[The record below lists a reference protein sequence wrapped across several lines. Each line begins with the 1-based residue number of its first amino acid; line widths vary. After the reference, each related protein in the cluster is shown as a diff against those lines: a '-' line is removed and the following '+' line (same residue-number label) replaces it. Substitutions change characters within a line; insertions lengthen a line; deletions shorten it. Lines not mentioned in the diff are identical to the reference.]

1 MTSRGITSFPVF
13 PLHGEW
19 CALSRRR
26 CPRIDLPTRDR
37 WAALVPKR
45 VARDEWPVNERL
57 TENIVRDHFR
67 LTSGPDVVVTEQDPD
82 SLRLRRALNHASKSG
97 GSGRGRPEF
106 IVTERGSDAFVVIVE
121 CKANTRHHQSPRL
134 NAGAPS
140 TLADVSNYAVDG
152 VLNYMKHISKITDV
166 VGVAVSGIAPGD
178 LKISTFR
185 QMKGSVAP
193 ESLRDRSES
202 EVKRLLPFHE
212 YLWLFY
218 HDPTVLGRSID
229 RIMEFSRDV
238 HNFMRDYAK
247 LTEAEKP
254 LIVSAILL
262 ALQYRPFRTGWAES
276 EDQALADEL
285 MHALE
290 AKVRSSIRDESRR
303 ELMLSAYDFI
313 RTHPELSVPARIR
326 IKGRA
331 EQVIS
336 PLRML
341 LNEFEQEMLGFVDT
355 YEGIDIVGQFYAE
368 FLRYTGG
375 DGKGL
380 GIVLTPR
387 HLTDLFVQ
395 VIEVGPSDTVVDVCA
410 GTGGFLIA
418 AMSQMDREV
427 GDDRIQRREIRA
439 RKLIGVEQQRMM
451 YALCAS
457 NMILRGDGRSNLYR
471 GSCFSPEIQ
480 KELCTS
486 RKHSRPTKGL
496 LNPPYSQK
504 GDRQHELDFV
514 GAMMDV
520 LAPGG
525 LGIAVVPMSCA
536 IAPAAART
544 RLLANHTLV
553 AAMSL
558 PNDLFAPVGIN
569 VCALVFRAHQ
579 PHEASREPTWF
590 GFWKD
595 DGFVKSKHK
604 GRQDLLGKWDGIRT
618 QWLDDY
624 FNRAEKPGRCVK
636 RKVTVD
642 DEWCAEAYME
652 TDYSLIDESA
662 FDVVVRQYATF
673 LFSRSLTEPEA

>member
-1 MTSRGITSFPVF
+1 VKRQPCSRI
-13 PLHGEW
+13 
-19 CALSRRR
+19 
-26 CPRIDLPTRDR
+26 PTRER
-37 WAALVPKR
+37 WAELLPRGVF
-45 VARDEWPVNERL
+45 RDGVSVNERV

-67 LTSGPDVVVTEQDPD
+67 VTSGPDVVITEQEPH
-82 SLRLRRALNHASKSG
+82 SLRLRRALSQASKTG
-97 GSGRGRPEF
+97 GSGPGRPEF
-106 IVTERGSDAFVVIVE
+106 ILTEKNSDAFVVVVE
-121 CKANTRHHQSPRL
+121 CKANTAFHQSPRITDRL
-134 NAGAPS
+134 PS
-140 TLADVSNYAVDG
+140 LLTDVANYAVDG
-152 VLNYMKHISKITDV
+152 VLHYMNYISKVADV
-166 VGVAVSGIAPGD
+166 VGVAISGTTLDD

-185 QMKGSVAP
+185 QIRGSANP
-193 ESLRDRSES
+193 EPLLDRLGDDVVRLISFRD
-202 EVKRLLPFHE
+202 
-212 YLWLFY
+212 YMWLFH
-218 HDPTVLGRSID
+218 HDPTVLARSID
-229 RIMEFSRDV
+229 RVMSFSRDV

-262 ALQYRPFRTGWAES
+262 ALQHRPFRTGWAES
-276 EDQALADEL
+276 DDNNLPGEL

-290 AKVRSSIRDESRR
+290 AKVRSSIKDEGRR

-313 RTHPELSVPARIR
+313 PTHPELGVPVR
-326 IKGRA
+326 IKTKGKS
-331 EQVIS
+331 EQVTS

-341 LNEFEQEMLGFVDT
+341 LHDFEEEVLGFVDT

-418 AMSQMDREV
+418 AMSQMDREI
-427 GDDRIQRREIRA
+427 GDDELRRREVRS
-439 RKLIGVEQQRMM
+439 RQLIGVEQQRMM

-480 KELCTS
+480 NALRTS

-514 GAMMDV
+514 AAMMDV

-536 IAPAAART
+536 IAPANARN

-558 PNDLFAPVGIN
+558 PNDLFYPVGTN
-569 VCALVFRAHQ
+569 TCALVFRAHQ
-579 PHEASREPTWF
+579 PHESSHEPTWF
-590 GFWKD
+590 GYWKD
-595 DGFVKSKHK
+595 DGFLKTKHK
-604 GRQDLLGKWDGIRT
+604 GRLDSLGRWDKIRA

-636 RKVTVD
+636 RKVTVA

-652 TDYSLIDESA
+652 TDYSRIDEAA
-662 FDVVVRQYATF
+662 FDAVVRQYATF
-673 LFSRSLTEPEA
+673 LFSRSLDESEA

>member
-1 MTSRGITSFPVF
+1 MN
-13 PLHGEW
+13 
-19 CALSRRR
+19 ALR
-26 CPRIDLPTRDR
+26 CPTINIPTRDR
-37 WAALVPKR
+37 WVALVR
-45 VARDEWPVNERL
+45 DGVAGNGQTMNERV
-57 TENIVRDHFR
+57 TENIVREHFR
-67 LTSGPDVVVTEQDPD
+67 ATNGPAVIVTEQDPT
-82 SLRLRRALNHASKSG
+82 SLRLRRALSQASKTG
-97 GSGRGRPEF
+97 GHGRGRPEF
-106 IVTERGSDAFVVIVE
+106 ILTERGSDTFAVIVE
-121 CKANTRHHQSPRL
+121 CKASTGNHESPRMR
-134 NAGAPS
+134 AGEPS
-140 TLADVSNYAVDG
+140 TLADVSNYGVDG
-152 VLNYMKHISKITDV
+152 LIHYMDHVSKVADV
-166 VGVAVSGIAPGD
+166 VGVAISGTRNDD

-185 QMKGSVAP
+185 QVMGSTYP
-193 ESLRDRSES
+193 EPLLDRAGIQ
-202 EVKRLLPFHE
+202 VNRLLPFAE
-212 YLWLFY
+212 YLWLFH
-218 HDPTVLGRSID
+218 HDPAVFARSMD
-229 RIMEFSRDV
+229 HIMSFSRYV

-262 ALQYRPFRTGWAES
+262 ALRHAPFRSGWAAS
-276 EDQALADEL
+276 DDNSLPGEL

-290 AKVRSSIRDESRR
+290 ATIRKSISDADRR

-313 RTHPELSVPARIR
+313 PTHPELGVPVRIST
-326 IKGRA
+326 KGKR
-331 EQVIS
+331 EQVES
-336 PLRML
+336 PLGVL
-341 LNEFEQEMLGFVDT
+341 LHDFEQEVLGFVDT

-395 VIEVGPSDTVVDVCA
+395 IIEVGPADTVVDVCA

-418 AMSQMDREV
+418 AMTEMDRQI
-427 GDDRIQRREIRA
+427 GDDEGRRREVRS
-439 RKLIGVEQQRMM
+439 RRLIGVEQQRMM

-480 KELCTS
+480 DALRTS
-486 RKHSRPTKGL
+486 RKHARPTKGL

-536 IAPAAART
+536 IAPAEARN
-544 RLLANHTLV
+544 RLLAKHTLV

-558 PNDLFAPVGIN
+558 PNDLFYPVGTN
-569 VCALVFRAHQ
+569 TCALVLRAQQ
-579 PHEASREPTWF
+579 PHESSREPTWF
-590 GFWKD
+590 GYWKD
-595 DGFVKSKHK
+595 DGFIKTKHK
-604 GRQDLLGKWDGIRT
+604 GRQDSLGKWDDIRAG
-618 QWLDDY
+618 WLDDY
-624 FNRAEKPGRCVK
+624 FNKAEKPGRCIK
-636 RKVTVD
+636 QRVTVD

-652 TDYSLIDESA
+652 TDYSRVDVSS
-662 FDVVVRQYATF
+662 FDAVVRQYATF
-673 LFSRSLTEPEA
+673 VFSRSLNQPEV